1 MVIAFWS
8 LYPGMCGVSSNI
20 MAMASYAADQINAE
34 ASDRVALL
42 QTQFKDSGLDF
53 PMLGKGVLKDDFF
66 GTGMDALLTR
76 AQASYLSQD
85 DVFLMSIS
93 MIEGKLLFYMG
104 TKEKNSQSYKRS
116 MKRFPNVMKGVDEY
130 AHQVYIDVESGNTE
144 LAKQILPRADLV
156 VINICQNE
164 RVISRTLDEIEHLNL
179 ENVIYLLGRYQ
190 PDSSLSIKN
199 LQKMYRQM
207 YRKLYAVPFEAEYMD
222 ANSNGSVPN
231 YFISKINGHTEW
243 EKQLQMLYKRII
255 KENGRRES

>member
-1 MVIAFWS
+1 MIIAFWS
-8 LYPGMCGVSSNI
+8 VFPGMCGVSSNI
-20 MAMASYAADQINAE
+20 MAAASYAATQINTDAN
-34 ASDRVALL
+34 DWVALL

-93 MIEGKLLFYMG
+93 MIDGKLLFYMG

-116 MKRFPNVMKGVDEY
+116 MKRFQHVMKGVDEY

-144 LAKQILPRADLV
+144 LAKQILPKADLA

-164 RVISRTLDEIEHLNL
+164 RVISCTLDEIEHLGL
-179 ENVIYLLGRYQ
+179 ENVVYLLGRYQ
-190 PDSSLSIKN
+190 PDSSLNINN

-207 YRKLYAVPFEAEYMD
+207 NRKLYAISFETEYMD
-222 ANSNGSVPN
+222 ANSNGSVQN
-231 YFISKINGHTEW
+231 YFTSKMNGNTVI
-243 EKQLQMLYKRII
+243 EKQLQALYKRIM
-255 KENGRRES
+255 KENGRHES